1 MVRDITERLL
11 KWKDSKRRKPL
22 LLTGVRQCGK
32 TYVLQDF
39 GKRYFENTVY
49 LNFEENEQLGRLFDY
64 DYDVSRIIR
73 EISIQQRVQIIQGKT
88 LLILDEIQE
97 CPRAITALKYFCENM
112 RELHI
117 ACAGSLLG
125 VAIKR
130 ENISFPVGKVNRL
143 QMFPLSF
150 PEFVRACDSGQY
162 LDLLQEWPVD
172 RPVPELY
179 SVPMEKLLKEYYA
192 VGGMP
197 EAVTEWRES
206 HDISAVE
213 EIQDE
218 ILKDYADD
226 FAKHAPISQVEKI
239 RWIWD
244 SVPKQLAKENNKF
257 VFSHVKEG
265 KRSAELE
272 DALQWLRDSGLVTQ
286 LELVEKPELPLSSS
300 ADASYFKVYFSDL
313 GLLRRKSSL
322 SFDTIRSKSD
332 LFLRYKG
339 SMAENY
345 VLNELLVQGN
355 TAYFWRSGNTAEV
368 DLLLESEGALVPMEV
383 KAADNMKAKS
393 YKQFCK
399 LYAPPVG
406 FKLSLKNIG
415 ENLCEGTRTISLPL
429 WMAWNW
435 KTYLKQIPSAGFGT
449 E

>member
-1 MVRDITERLL
+1 MERDITEKLL

-32 TYVLQDF
+32 TYALTDF

-49 LNFEENEQLGRLFDY
+49 LNFEENEQFGELFDY
-64 DYDVSRIIR
+64 DFDVRRIIR
-73 EISIQQRVQIIQGKT
+73 EISIQQRVQIIPGKT

-150 PEFVRACDSGQY
+150 PEFVRACDAGQY
-162 LDLLQEWPVD
+162 LELLQEWPVD

-179 SVPMEKLLKEYYA
+179 AVPMEKLLKEYYA
-192 VGGMP
+192 IGGMP
-197 EAVTEWRES
+197 EAVMEWRES
-206 HDISAVE
+206 HDISVVE

-286 LELVEKPELPLSSS
+286 LELVEKPELPLSST
-300 ADASYFKVYFSDL
+300 ADATYFKVYFSDL
-313 GLLRRKSSL
+313 GLLRRKSGL
-322 SFDTIRSKSD
+322 SFDTIRSESD

-345 VLNELLVQGN
+345 VLNELMVQGN

-368 DLLLESEGALVPMEV
+368 DIILESESVLVPMEV
-383 KAADNMKAKS
+383 KAADNVKAKS

-399 LYAPPVG
+399 RYAPPVG

-435 KTYLKQIPSAGFGT
+435 KRYLS
-449 E
+449 